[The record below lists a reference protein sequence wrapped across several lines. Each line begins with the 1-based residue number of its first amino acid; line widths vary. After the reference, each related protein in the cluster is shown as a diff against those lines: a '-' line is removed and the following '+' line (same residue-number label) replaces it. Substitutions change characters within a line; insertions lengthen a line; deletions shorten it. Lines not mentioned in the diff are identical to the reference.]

1 MILVSSESSTWR
13 SAPKSQKLTFKKILR
28 PSKQLRAKNEFS
40 RKYANYTVRI
50 VMGLG
55 KVVDRVLTSQSQ
67 VNLYKKNFFRTL
79 SATRYG
85 LRNRVYIEKNRPSDF
100 FQQLHRILHFE
111 KPRNKQKT

>member
-40 RKYANYTVRI
+40 HKYANYTVRI

-67 VNLYKKNFFRTL
+67 VNKKNFRTL

-85 LRNRVYIEKNRPSDF
+85 LRNRVYIEKNRSSDF
-100 FQQLHRILHFE
+100 F
-111 KPRNKQKT
+111 

>member
-40 RKYANYTVRI
+40 HKYANYTVRI

-67 VNLYKKNFFRTL
+67 VNLYKKKFSNSERNP
-79 SATRYG
+79 
-85 LRNRVYIEKNRPSDF
+85 LRVEKSG
-100 FQQLHRILHFE
+100 LHRKKSTFRLFLTAASYS
-111 KPRNKQKT
+111 PLRKTRK

>member
-13 SAPKSQKLTFKKILR
+13 SAPKSQKLTFKKNLR

-67 VNLYKKNFFRTL
+67 VNLYKKKIPNSERNP
-79 SATRYG
+79 
-85 LRNRVYIEKNRPSDF
+85 LRVEKSG
-100 FQQLHRILHFE
+100 LHRKKSTF
-111 KPRNKQKT
+111 